1 MAGDLFS
8 AEPKWFRLPLLCCR
22 CLQFPLLS
30 LSALVLSGLNTLTL
44 RQLAPLDKPRDAR
57 LELMASIKQ
66 PGACIER
73 TTSFP
78 LRLQFSLAASAIK
91 LKIAVNA
98 RKIISDAPQTSRQK
112 DDSVPHCVVTHV
124 KSLSLSQLLS
134 LSVCTSHNGVNITN
148 IFRRS
153 PLPPSCACQ
162 WAPLNA
168 SFHIKLV

>member
-22 CLQFPLLS
+22 CSPFPLS
-30 LSALVLSGLNTLTL
+30 FSALDLSGLNTLTL

-98 RKIISDAPQTSRQK
+98 RKIIISDAPQTSRQK

-124 KSLSLSQLLS
+124 TSLSLSLLLS

-153 PLPPSCACQ
+153 PLQP
-162 WAPLNA
+162 APANGPL
-168 SFHIKLV
+168 

>member
-1 MAGDLFS
+1 MS

-22 CLQFPLLS
+22 CSPFPPLS
-30 LSALVLSGLNTLTL
+30 LSALDQSGLNTLTL

-98 RKIISDAPQTSRQK
+98 RKIIISNAPQTSRQK

-124 KSLSLSQLLS
+124 KSLSLS

-153 PLPPSCACQ
+153 PLQP
-162 WAPLNA
+162 APANGPL
-168 SFHIKLV
+168 

>member
-1 MAGDLFS
+1 MWLETCS
-8 AEPKWFRLPLLCCR
+8 P
-22 CLQFPLLS
+22 LS
-30 LSALVLSGLNTLTL
+30 LSGSVCLCFVVGVCPFPPLFLSALFLSGLNTLTL

-98 RKIISDAPQTSRQK
+98 RKIIISDAPQTSRQK

-124 KSLSLSQLLS
+124 KRSLCGPFSPSFSLCLYFS
-134 LSVCTSHNGVNITN
+134 
-148 IFRRS
+148 
-153 PLPPSCACQ
+153 
-162 WAPLNA
+162 
-168 SFHIKLV
+168 

>member
-1 MAGDLFS
+1 MWLETCS
-8 AEPKWFRLPLLCCR
+8 
-22 CLQFPLLS
+22 LLS
-30 LSALVLSGLNTLTL
+30 LSGSVCLCFVVGVHLSPLSLSFCALVLSGLNTLTL

-98 RKIISDAPQTSRQK
+98 RKIIISDAPQTSRQK

-124 KSLSLSQLLS
+124 KSLSLSLLIS
-134 LSVCTSHNGVNITN
+134 LCLYFS
-148 IFRRS
+148 
-153 PLPPSCACQ
+153 
-162 WAPLNA
+162 
-168 SFHIKLV
+168 